1 MHHRFT
7 CPNLVCILFSCL
19 INTRICGECPDLE
32 VEMNSIRSEH
42 VRLSQSF
49 NLQPLISS
57 KKNPFSERNL
67 FVITLFWDLSG

>member
-1 MHHRFT
+1 
-7 CPNLVCILFSCL
+7 
-19 INTRICGECPDLE
+19 
-32 VEMNSIRSEH
+32 MNSIRSEH

-67 FVITLFWDLSG
+67 FVITLFWDLSGWNSFQVKSGNIWGKCSYPYSEPFYKIKAKKPS